1 MFIVISNVRVT
12 NWLILLHGCVC
23 VCHGSYKSYSSIRHR
38 CSCRSLHLWAT
49 GSISVSF
56 PGRDALRFRVG
67 DPAELAKEEGP
78 DGPGRSWTVLAA
90 TEPADFSGFTLCLKP
105 ERKVSMEVRS
115 GKTNENVMCKFEDI
129 NESTV

>member
-1 MFIVISNVRVT
+1 MVVIRVIV
-12 NWLILLHGCVC
+12 LLGIAVHVDPCIFGPLVPS
-23 VCHGSYKSYSSIRHR
+23 VSASQVATPSDFV
-38 CSCRSLHLWAT
+38 WAT
-49 GSISVSF
+49 QPSW
-56 PGRDALRFRVG
+56 PKRR
-67 DPAELAKEEGP
+67 GP